1 MAYRA
6 AMALGPL
13 APLLRCPDMWRL
25 VEGLDEPDPVLDLR
39 LGELDLRTGPPRRR
53 EGPRA
58 AAMTAAPDGCPYWA
72 G

>member
-39 LGELDLRTGPPRRR
+39 LGELDLRTGPPDAVKGREPRR
-53 EGPRA
+53 
-58 AAMTAAPDGCPYWA
+58 
-72 G
+72 